1 VSVTSVSNSN
11 PTRTSASLL
20 ATSNVNGIYYWYV
33 APEGTN
39 SVSAQELQSQ
49 VGDYFN
55 LVTGEISGVKA
66 QVVFE
71 VRPNESDT
79 SNEE

>member
-11 PTRTSASLL
+11 PTRTQVVLQ

-39 SVSAQELQSQ
+39 VLSNGSSVNAGGLKSI
-49 VGDYFN
+49 VGDFFN
-55 LVTGEISGVKA
+55 LNT
-66 QVVFE
+66 
-71 VRPNESDT
+71 D
-79 SNEE
+79 